1 MKEFKSKG
9 ISLENMVGADPM
21 KEKKT
26 AGTPGKAYN
35 QTIVL
40 TEDLVWELRTFAADH
55 RYRGVKTVI
64 EAMIGC
70 AALVLVLQAL
80 LRGFLPLSIFL
91 DDPLRPEG

>member
-40 TEDLVWELRTFAADH
+40 TEDLVWGRI
-55 RYRGVKTVI
+55 RWYMMYPIKVI
-64 EAMIGC
+64 HIRC
-70 AALVLVLQAL
+70 
-80 LRGFLPLSIFL
+80 
-91 DDPLRPEG
+91 

>member
-26 AGTPGKAYN
+26 AETPGKAYN

-40 TEDLVWELRTFAADH
+40 TEE
-55 RYRGVKTVI
+55 
-64 EAMIGC
+64 
-70 AALVLVLQAL
+70 
-80 LRGFLPLSIFL
+80 FLKRI
-91 DDPLRPEG
+91 RKMNK

>member
-9 ISLENMVGADPM
+9 ISLEGIVGENPA

-26 AGTPGKAYN
+26 AGKAYN
-35 QTIVL
+35 QSIAI

-70 AALVLVLQAL
+70 F
-80 LRGFLPLSIFL
+80 LREDGTL
-91 DDPLRPEG
+91 DRDRLERFWKEYVKK

>member
-26 AGTPGKAYN
+26 ARTPGKAYN

-40 TEDLVWELRTFAADH
+40 TEVLERIRKEVKFYITFE
-55 RYRGVKTVI
+55 VNNISK
-64 EAMIGC
+64 
-70 AALVLVLQAL
+70 
-80 LRGFLPLSIFL
+80 
-91 DDPLRPEG
+91 

>member
-26 AGTPGKAYN
+26 AETPGKAYN

-64 EAMIGC
+64 EAMIGSGRTGHWT
-70 AALVLVLQAL
+70 AT
-80 LRGFLPLSIFL
+80 GWSSS
-91 DDPLRPEG
+91 GKNT